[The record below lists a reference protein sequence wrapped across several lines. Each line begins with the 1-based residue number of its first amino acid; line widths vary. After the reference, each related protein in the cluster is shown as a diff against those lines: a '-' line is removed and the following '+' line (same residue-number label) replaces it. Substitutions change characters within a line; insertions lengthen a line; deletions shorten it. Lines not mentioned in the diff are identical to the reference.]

1 MVRSLYKSADMEEDL
16 SITLELMRRMWH
28 MRGHFGVILYCTK
41 GIRVQKVPR
50 LSGDKGDKGARVLK
64 VPRVPR
70 SKAQK
75 VYLGAGF
82 SLELIS
88 DRACLLKKVHLVHYD
103 FGNFMENLKLE
114 NSFENYVKR

>member
-1 MVRSLYKSADMEEDL
+1 MPNPIVRSPYKSADMEEDL
-16 SITLELMRRMWH
+16 SITLVPMGGMWH
-28 MRGHFGVILYCTK
+28 MSGHFGVILYCTK

-75 VYLGAGF
+75 VYLGAGAF
-82 SLELIS
+82 QELIS
-88 DRACLLKKVHLVHYD
+88 DRACLLKKVHLV
-103 FGNFMENLKLE
+103 
-114 NSFENYVKR
+114 SV